1 MGNKFKKLTP
11 ERNIDLGIYED
22 ALNYALSEEDVRNI
36 AVSGAYGAGKSSVIE
51 SYEEKH
57 PEVQFLHISL
67 AHFDEVGE
75 DSEEDGE
82 STSEKKSI
90 RPEVQLEGKIL
101 NQLIHQVNPER
112 IPLTNFKVKREAETE
127 QLWTY
132 TLGCAGFC
140 VLLFFIKYN
149 KAWCELISR
158 IRMDHTIASI
168 LTSGDLVIVAG
179 ILFLAILVKG
189 IYTLFRLQME
199 KKLLR
204 KISLQGNDI
213 EILENCNDSYFDK
226 YLNEVLYLF
235 ENVNANAIVFEDID
249 RFGTNTIFE
258 KLREINTLLKSRQ
271 KSLRFI
277 YLLRDDIF
285 ESSDRA
291 KFFDFVIP
299 VVPVIDSSNSSE
311 LLTEYFKEAGFINLF
326 SKEFLESLCLF
337 IDDMRILKNI
347 ENEFLIYKGKLG
359 EKQIELNWNM
369 LLALITY
376 KNLFPKDF
384 GELQL
389 RRGYVYTLFQNKEKL
404 RKIELHKLDAAIVSV
419 KKSMSD
425 SEKEFCQNIDEL
437 NALYFLPGECLKV
450 NEREEESFPDRA
462 AFVAEIMK
470 NPNQVEYYRYTSW
483 YKFDV
488 QKVIDQFQKEEGYKE
503 RKKNIERK
511 SARERQRMQM
521 QISELERQKVELES
535 AWLKDMIT
543 RENEEQIF
551 GVAAVNPLGEEEYF
565 EEIKRSPYFDLIK
578 YLLREGYIDET
589 YPDYMTYFYGN
600 SMSVGDKNFLRS
612 VLCKKAKPYNYS
624 LENLGLVMEKL
635 KTSYFAEVEVLNF
648 ELLDYILENE
658 GKYEEQLVLILKQIV
673 KNSEAE
679 FLEKYLLREKYR
691 RKFTDTL
698 NLACPEVC
706 AWILEEEGLE
716 DVRKNYV
723 IDTLSMA
730 TGEEL
735 EELNWENVLKKYVE
749 THEEIL
755 SVSDEDASD
764 IVNGILSLHA
774 KMKNLDYENANAKIV
789 DQIYQNNAYELNAG
803 TVNTFLEYRYHMKAE
818 AIDWAKNLT
827 QIFAQEE
834 EPLAVYVQANLS
846 GYMDVVI
853 QNTNVIRDDE
863 KVVLYIL
870 NHEDISEEGK
880 HAYIEC
886 LETTIE
892 HLADV
897 KNADFWAELMER
909 NLACHNSQ
917 NMCDYYF
924 ASEHKNGLGECLV
937 HFINGSKEPITLGS
951 EGVIELYGEKKKG
964 DMLDD
969 VVCCNELENDKYE
982 KLVESFDMFYN
993 EFNLEGIVEDKM
1005 QILIRNEIISMSG
1018 GNFTFV
1024 KENYPTCI
1032 AEFVQRN
1039 LKTYLEIIEEGQ
1051 VEDEADLQH
1060 LWKLYPTGEAEIN
1073 EKIEKLAEEH
1083 IRYLITEKIILPFPL
1098 LSSILEEEEL
1108 DEDDRKK
1115 LLANHLKNLTHA
1127 QTVEAFSKMRL
1138 LGAEYISL
1146 LAGKRPSFE
1155 CTEANKCLLDG
1166 LLQRGWISSYAENPQ
1181 DPGRYRANGK
1191 KRRA

>member
-1 MGNKFKKLTP
+1 MGDKFKKLTP

-51 SYEEKH
+51 SYEGKH
-57 PEVQFLHISL
+57 QEAHFLHISL
-67 AHFDEVGE
+67 AHFDKVM
-75 DSEEDGE
+75 DASEESGE
-82 STSEKKSI
+82 CTSEQGSV
-90 RPEVQLEGKIL
+90 RTEVQLEGKIL
-101 NQLIHQVNPER
+101 NQLIHQMDPER

-127 QLWTY
+127 HLWKY

-140 VLLFFIKYN
+140 MLLFFIKYN
-149 KAWCELISR
+149 KAWCELISK

-179 ILFLAILVKG
+179 LLFWAITIKG
-189 IYTLFRLQME
+189 IHALFRLQWE

-213 EILENCNDSYFDK
+213 EILEDCNDSYFDK

-235 ENVNANAIVFEDID
+235 EHVDAAAIIFEDID

-258 KLREINTLLKSRQ
+258 KLREINTLLKSRN

-299 VVPVIDSSNSSE
+299 VVPVIDSSNSFQVLKNDFE
-311 LLTEYFKEAGFINLF
+311 EAGFIDLF
-326 SKEFLESLCLF
+326 SMEFLESLCLF
-337 IDDMRILKNI
+337 IDDMRILQNI
-347 ENEFLIYKGKLG
+347 ENEFLIYKGKLE
-359 EKQIELNWNM
+359 EKQIELNWNT

-389 RRGYVYTLFQNKEKL
+389 RRGYVYTLFHNKEKL
-404 RKIELHKLDAAIVSV
+404 RKTELHKLDVVIESV
-419 KKSMSD
+419 RKAMSD
-425 SEKEFCQNIDEL
+425 SEKEFCHNIEEL
-437 NALYFLPGECLKV
+437 NALYFLPGERLKV
-450 NEREEESFPDRA
+450 NEREEESFSDRA

-470 NPNQVEYYRYTSW
+470 NPNQVEFYKYTYW
-483 YKFDV
+483 NKFDV

-503 RKKNIERK
+503 RKRNIERK
-511 SARERQRMQM
+511 SARERLHMQM
-521 QISELERQKVELES
+521 QISELERQKMELES

-551 GVAAVNPLGEEEYF
+551 GAAAVNPLGEEEYF

-624 LENLGLVMEKL
+624 LDNLGLVIEKL
-635 KTSYFAEVEVLNF
+635 KPSYFAEVEVLNF
-648 ELLDYILENE
+648 ELLDYILENDK
-658 GKYEEQLVLILKQIV
+658 KYEEQLVLILKQIV

-679 FLEKYLLREKYR
+679 FLEKYLLREKHR
-691 RKFTDTL
+691 RKFTDKL
-698 NLACPEVC
+698 NLACPEAC

-723 IDTLSMA
+723 IDTLFLA
-730 TGEEL
+730 AR
-735 EELNWENVLKKYVE
+735 EELNWENVLKEYVE

-755 SVSDEDASD
+755 SVSDEDASE
-764 IVNGILSLHA
+764 IAKGIISLHA
-774 KMKNLDYENANAKIV
+774 KIRSMDYENVNLRIAE
-789 DQIYQNNAYELNAG
+789 QIYRDDAYELNTG
-803 TVNTFLEYRYHMKAE
+803 MVNTFLKHRYHMEGE
-818 AIDWAKNLT
+818 AIDWSKNLT
-827 QIFAQEE
+827 QIFAQPE
-834 EPLAVYVQANLS
+834 EPLGVYVKANLS
-846 GYMDVVI
+846 GYMAVLL

-870 NHEDISEEGK
+870 NHEDIAEEDK
-880 HAYIEC
+880 HAYIER
-886 LETTIE
+886 LETTITY
-892 HLADV
+892 LADM
-897 KNADFWAELMER
+897 KDAEFWAELMDR
-909 NLACHNSQ
+909 NLVCHNTQ
-917 NMCDYYF
+917 NLCDYYF
-924 ASEHKNGLGECLV
+924 ASESENGLDGRLV
-937 HFINGSKEPITLGS
+937 HFINDSKEAITLDA
-951 EGVIELYGEKKKG
+951 EGLIELYGEEKKG

-969 VVCCNELENDKYE
+969 IVCCNELENDKYE
-982 KLVESFDMFYN
+982 KLVKAFDMFYTG
-993 EFNLEGIVEDKM
+993 FDLEGIAEDKM
-1005 QILIRNEIISMSG
+1005 QILIRNEMISMNNE
-1018 GNFTFV
+1018 NFTFL
-1024 KENYPTCI
+1024 KEKYPTCL
-1032 AEFVQRN
+1032 AEFVQWN
-1039 LKTYLEIIEEGQ
+1039 LKTYLELIEEGQ
-1051 VEDEADLQH
+1051 LEDEADLQY
-1060 LWKLYPTGEAEIN
+1060 LWKLYPTGETEIK
-1073 EKIEKLAEEH
+1073 EKVEKLVEEH
-1083 IRYLITEKIILPFPL
+1083 IQYLITEKIMIPFPL
-1098 LSSILEEEEL
+1098 LIHILQKDEL
-1108 DEDDRKK
+1108 DGDDRK
-1115 LLANHLKNLTHA
+1115 LVLANHLKNLTHA
-1127 QTVEAFSKMRL
+1127 QTVEAFNKMRL

-1155 CTEANKCLLDG
+1155 GTEANKCLLDG
-1166 LLQRGWISSYAENPQ
+1166 LLQRGWISSYAENPRE
-1181 DPGRYRANGK
+1181 PGQYRANGK
-1191 KRRA
+1191 KQRA